1 MNRQLLFNH
10 IPKTGGTTLRV
21 ILNRVYGHD
30 KVFFIQSKNIGK
42 SLEEFKNLTK
52 TERNSFRVVSGHGA
66 EFFSDMLQNPFRI
79 SVLREPISLFRSQ
92 FRYLKKSTNSNF
104 LEKVSALG
112 SEEDYVD
119 YAIQN
124 GQDNLLTRYFSNS
137 VQWLT
142 DPEQPIPNLEK
153 EGHRLLEKAKSN
165 LHHYD
170 ALIDLSKFD
179 RGIFALSQKL
189 CWTGIPIYRPTNIT
203 EKAVETDFVSPDFE
217 TRLRQVLHWDI
228 ALYEY
233 FKQSELAISHANPIN
248 GLAFQTFIVRQK
260 AIAKVSKWLGKI

>member
-30 KVFFIQSKNIGK
+30 KVFFIQSKNIGQ
-42 SLEEFKNLTK
+42 SLEDFKNLTR

-66 EFFSDMLQNPFRI
+66 EFLSGMLQNPFRI
-79 SVLREPISLFRSQ
+79 SVLREPVSLFRSQ
-92 FRYLKKSTNSNF
+92 FHYLKKSINSNF
-104 LEKVSALG
+104 LEKVSALS
-112 SEEDYVD
+112 SEEDYID

-142 DPEQPIPNLEK
+142 DPEQPIPTLEN

-165 LHHYD
+165 LHRYD

-189 CWTGIPIYRPTNIT
+189 DWERIPIYRPTNIT
-203 EKAVETDFVSPDFE
+203 EKAVDTDFVSPDFE
-217 TRLRQVLHWDI
+217 ARLKQVLRWDI

-233 FKQSELAISHANPIN
+233 FKQSDLEVSHASPEN
-248 GLAFQTFIVRQK
+248 GWAFRSFIIRQK
-260 AIAKVSKWLGKI
+260 AITKVSKWLGKI